1 MFERGKVSQMFD
13 VPRWVVVDAGEVG
26 LAEDLRVVVDA
37 GGLYSPD
44 PQKE

>member
-1 MFERGKVSQMFD
+1 MFGRGKVSQMFD
-13 VPRWVVVDAGEVG
+13 VPRWVVVDAGEGG
-26 LAEDLRVVVDA
+26 LAEDA